1 MEGGEGKEKEGM
13 KEGDAGVGKEG
24 DKMDGVV
31 VLYCTDS
38 ALSWFWS

>member
-1 MEGGEGKEKEGM
+1 M

-31 VLYCTDS
+31 VLDRIDS
-38 ALSWFWS
+38 ALNWFWR